1 MRENLVKPNFD
12 TYHILIHAC
21 GKAGYAY
28 KAQKL
33 LFEFISRGQNPT
45 KYMYT
50 DVFTACA
57 KSPIEER
64 KNSLNY
70 ARRLRNKLNQKY
82 LAIQQPVNKPLYN
95 SMIAAFGR
103 CGDLD
108 TAFEIGMQRYAFI
121 KYAHLT
127 KKILTY
133 INVTLQE
140 KNVYAQLFDL
150 EKHFKISYV

>member
-33 LFEFISRGQNPT
+33 LFEFISKGENPT

-108 TAFEIGMQRYAFI
+108 TAFDIG
-121 KYAHLT
+121 
-127 KKILTY
+127 TY
-133 INVTLQE
+133 
-140 KNVYAQLFDL
+140 
-150 EKHFKISYV
+150 

>member
-50 DVFTACA
+50 DAFTACA

-64 KNSLNY
+64 RNSLNY

-82 LAIQQPVNKPLYN
+82 LALGQPVNRPLYN

-108 TAFEIGMQRYAFI
+108 SAFDIGNVKNMPLKNRTSSRKKTASNGSSI
-121 KYAHLT
+121 T
-127 KKILTY
+127 P
-133 INVTLQE
+133 IN
-140 KNVYAQLFDL
+140 KLFCL
-150 EKHFKISYV
+150 FFS

>member
-108 TAFEIGMQRYAFI
+108 TAFEIGMRRYAF
-121 KYAHLT
+121 Y
-127 KKILTY
+127 KIYPFDEKNTY
-133 INVTLQE
+133 IHKCHSSGKKPLCSTFSPRETLQ
-140 KNVYAQLFDL
+140 K
-150 EKHFKISYV
+150 

>member
-70 ARRLRNKLNQKY
+70 ARRLRNKLNITSFKE
-82 LAIQQPVNKPLYN
+82 VVTG
-95 SMIAAFGR
+95 AFR
-103 CGDLD
+103 WNFVFLN
-108 TAFEIGMQRYAFI
+108 FVII
-121 KYAHLT
+121 
-127 KKILTY
+127 
-133 INVTLQE
+133 
-140 KNVYAQLFDL
+140 
-150 EKHFKISYV
+150 